1 MRGTSARLQHPP
13 TSPAGFILR
22 AIRSADEF
30 FSKDR
35 KTSMKLE
42 FKGVFPAPPTPVTED
57 GCINEKALRAL
68 LEDHIGHGCGGFW
81 MAGSTG
87 EGPCLT
93 DEQRDVLARVSA
105 ESCKGRAL
113 DIVQVGAMSTASAV
127 KAARAARS
135 AGCAAV
141 CCLPPLFF
149 RAAERS
155 IIDYYKAVAD
165 AAGELPFFVYNLPQ
179 LTQIEFLP
187 PLMEKLV
194 REIPT
199 LTGLKHSAPDF
210 TQIRKF
216 ADMGL
221 TCFSGN
227 GALPLPAL
235 TMGAVG
241 TIDAPLS
248 LAPWHYAQLFA
259 AWQDGNFELAQSLQD
274 EVRSYVDLGWMFNA
288 PADVCK
294 TVLSARLGVDC
305 GRSIPPVNR
314 LNENERREVLRAAQA
329 LGVTASRLT
338 RALG

>member
-1 MRGTSARLQHPP
+1 
-13 TSPAGFILR
+13 
-22 AIRSADEF
+22 
-30 FSKDR
+30 
-35 KTSMKLE
+35 MKLA
-42 FKGVFPAPPTPVTED
+42 FKGVFPAPPTPTRDD
-57 GCINEKALRAL
+57 GRVNENALRAL
-68 LEDHIGHGCGGFW
+68 LADHIAHGCGGFW

-87 EGPCLT
+87 EGPALA
-93 DEQRDVLARVSA
+93 DAQREVVARVSA
-105 ESCKGRAL
+105 DACKGQAL
-113 DIVQVGAMSTASAV
+113 VIMQVGAISTASAV
-127 KAARAARS
+127 AAAKVARD

-149 RAAERS
+149 RSNERT
-155 IIDYYKAVAD
+155 IVDYYKAVAD

-179 LTQIEFLP
+179 LTQVEFLP
-187 PLMEKLV
+187 AMMEKLM

-199 LTGLKHSAPDF
+199 LKGLKHSAPDF
-210 TQIRKF
+210 TQIRRF

-227 GALPLPAL
+227 GALALPAL

-248 LAPWHYAQLFA
+248 LAPWHYAALFA
-259 AWQDGNFELAQSLQD
+259 AWEAGDLRRAQALQDG
-274 EVRSYVDLGWMFNA
+274 VRKFVDLVWMFNA

-314 LNENERREVLRAAQA
+314 LGDDERREVLRVARQ
-329 LGVTASRLT
+329 LGLT
-338 RALG
+338 EGPA